1 MAALAPISIALLAP
15 SLAGDRAAWQTLMAQ
30 LDPNLRALAR
40 NHRELRKKNLRS
52 ADDIS
57 EVTVHTFLRLAK
69 DDFRNLR
76 DFLDKHADSADLQ
89 GALRGWISTAV
100 HFEAMEHIRRKFG
113 TFVAP
118 KPGSDAQYPQPSI
131 TDLNTHAGR
140 IHLGA
145 GDKIAMRTLSMTLKV
160 TAAKIIAHAVEHFDA
175 VEIKGL
181 YAHYIEELSS
191 QEMAEKL
198 GLASPEEADRL
209 VRRVKERLRVR
220 FRPEALDELV

>member
-1 MAALAPISIALLAP
+1 MAALAPISIELLAP
-15 SLAGDRAAWQTLMAQ
+15 TIAGDRAAWQMLMAQ
-30 LDPNLRALAR
+30 LEPNIRALAR
-40 NHRELRKKNLRS
+40 SNRDLRKKNLRS
-52 ADDIS
+52 PDDIS
-57 EVTVHTFLRLAK
+57 EVTVGTFVRLAK

-76 DFLDKHADSADLQ
+76 GFLDKHADSANLQ
-89 GALRGWISTAV
+89 DALRGWISTAV
-100 HFEAMEHIRRKFG
+100 NYEAWDHIRRKFG
-113 TFVAP
+113 TYIPP
-118 KPGSDAQYPQPSI
+118 KPGSDAQCPQPSV

-145 GDKIAMRTLSMTLKV
+145 GEEIAMRTLSMTLKV
-160 TAAKIIAHAVEHFDA
+160 TSAQIIAHALEHFDA

-181 YAHYIEELSS
+181 YAHYIEELSAR
-191 QEMAEKL
+191 EMAEKL